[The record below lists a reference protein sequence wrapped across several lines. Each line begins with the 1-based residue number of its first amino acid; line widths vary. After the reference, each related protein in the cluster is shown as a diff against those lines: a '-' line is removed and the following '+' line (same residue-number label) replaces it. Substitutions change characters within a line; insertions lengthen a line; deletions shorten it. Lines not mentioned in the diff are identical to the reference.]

1 MVIAPLSTLDHWKQ
15 VFEQWTYFNV
25 VTYHDMGGARGR
37 ATLRHNEWYFT
48 DVTRTGLL
56 TKKAQLV
63 KFNVLIT
70 SYEIFALDFQYLK
83 LIPF

>member
-1 MVIAPLSTLDHWKQ
+1 MSLLDHLAKIHKIKGPFMVIAPLCTIDHWKQ

-56 TKKAQLV
+56 TKKA
-63 KFNVLIT
+63 
-70 SYEIFALDFQYLK
+70 
-83 LIPF
+83 